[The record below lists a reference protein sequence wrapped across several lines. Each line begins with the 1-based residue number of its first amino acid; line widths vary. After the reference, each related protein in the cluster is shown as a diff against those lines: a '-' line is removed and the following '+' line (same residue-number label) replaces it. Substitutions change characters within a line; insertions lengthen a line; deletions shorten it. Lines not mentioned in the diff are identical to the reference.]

1 MHELPTSS
9 HACRRSTPARRSR
22 GGGARLACCD
32 RFRRERDDL
41 VLALTVHR
49 SCALP
54 GAMPRTQACERVRE
68 QPAAAQKRRR
78 WAGVREEAEVEVGR
92 VLLPRSQRLARASVS
107 TARREA
113 REEAEVEVG
122 RVLLPRSQRLARA
135 SVSTARREALEELSS
150 AADCCSSETAAFR
163 APPRARLE
171 LAGWRSS
178 RAWRLGRVS
187 RYRSSNERMSEPNI
201 QLFVR
206 EERCGSRE
214 MRTRG
219 GQEGRQG
226 RSACS
231 A

>member
-78 WAGVREEAEVEVGR
+78 WAGV
-92 VLLPRSQRLARASVS
+92 
-107 TARREA
+107 